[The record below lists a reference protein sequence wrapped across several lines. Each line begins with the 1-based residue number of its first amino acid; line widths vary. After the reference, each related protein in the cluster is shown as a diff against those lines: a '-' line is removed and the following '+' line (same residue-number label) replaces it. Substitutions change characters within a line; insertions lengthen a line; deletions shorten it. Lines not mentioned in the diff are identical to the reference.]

1 MFEQFSI
8 HEVSRQIKTGE
19 KSIEEIT
26 RHIPCHLHINSLED
40 FSVIESDTKLLEYF
54 DIDIEELNREGFTYL
69 QKTVHP
75 QDLTNAVNV
84 NLDYINNQEEMTHV
98 SFFQRVTYPSH
109 KEMLYYT
116 RGKILDDSRIL
127 NLSVPVHDLELFNQS
142 INDIYENVNFI
153 KENLERFSLLTKK
166 EIEVCKYLCSGNSLQ
181 GVADAMGVSVHTIKN
196 HKINIYRKMNVH
208 SFFRFYNF
216 AVKFKIHK

>member
-8 HEVSRQIKTGE
+8 QEVSRQIKAGE
-19 KSIEEIT
+19 KPIEEIT
-26 RHIPCHLHINSLED
+26 EHIPCHLHINSLED
-40 FSVIESDTKLLEYF
+40 FSVIETDPKLLEYF
-54 DIDIEELNREGFTYL
+54 GIDMEELNREGFAYL
-69 QKTVHP
+69 QRTVHP

-84 NLDYINNQEEMTHV
+84 NLDYLNNQDSMTHV
-98 SFFQRVTYPSH
+98 SFFQRVTFPSH

-116 RGKILDDSRIL
+116 RGKVLDDKRIL

-142 INDIYENVNFI
+142 ITDIYENVNFI
-153 KENLERFSLLTKK
+153 KDNLERFNLLTQK
-166 EIEVCKYLCSGNSLQ
+166 EIEVCKYLCGGGSLQ
-181 GVADAMGVSVHTIKN
+181 DVADALGVSVHTVKN

-208 SFFRFYNF
+208 SFFRFYDF

>member
-1 MFEQFSI
+1 MFEKFSI
-8 HEVSRQIKTGE
+8 QEVSRQIQAGE

-40 FSVIESDTKLLEYF
+40 FSVIETDPKLIEYF
-54 DIDIEELNREGFTYL
+54 DIDIQELNKQGFVFL

-75 QDLTNAVNV
+75 QDLVNAVNA
-84 NLDYINNQEEMTHV
+84 NLEYIENQDEMTHV

-109 KEMLYYT
+109 REKLYYT
-116 RGKILDDSRIL
+116 RGKVLDDKRIL

-166 EIEVCKYLCSGNSLQ
+166 EIEVCRYLCGGGSLQ
-181 GVADAMGVSVHTIKN
+181 DVADAMGVSIHTIKN

>member
-1 MFEQFSI
+1 MFDQFSI
-8 HEVSRQIKTGE
+8 QEVSRQIKAGE

-40 FSVIESDTKLLEYF
+40 FSVIETDTKLLEYF

-84 NLDYINNQEEMTHV
+84 NLDYITNQEEMTHV

-109 KEMLYYT
+109 REMLYYT

-127 NLSVPVHDLELFNQS
+127 NLSVPVQDLELFNQS
-142 INDIYENVNFI
+142 INDIYDNVNFI

-166 EIEVCKYLCSGNSLQ
+166 EIEVCKYLCGGNSLQ
-181 GVADAMGVSVHTIKN
+181 GVADAMGVSTHTIKN